1 MTLRRSQICP
11 KPRSKFFSDPF
22 LKIELPVP
30 IGGVGH
36 LHIPDGGYSRKP
48 YLGEEP
54 TMGMTVRTN
63 IASLRAARSL
73 GVTQANLGNTLE
85 RISSGLR
92 INRAA
97 DDAAGLGVAT
107 SLETA
112 VISARQGIRNANDG
126 ISIVQTTE
134 TAANEVT
141 DILQRMRELAVQSSS
156 ETLDDQERSYI
167 EDEYDELRDEI
178 DRIASN
184 TEFNGVQLAD
194 GSSTII
200 DVQVGIEN
208 NTSSRVGI
216 DLGDLTT
223 TGLGLSTSVTLANVT
238 GAQAALDTL
247 DTALDSINS
256 FRSDLGAVQNRIES
270 AINNAWSYAE
280 ALSAAEARIRDA
292 DYALE
297 TSEMTKQQI
306 MQQAGVA
313 ALAQAKNMN
322 QAVVSLLQ

>member
-1 MTLRRSQICP
+1 
-11 KPRSKFFSDPF
+11 
-22 LKIELPVP
+22 
-30 IGGVGH
+30 
-36 LHIPDGGYSRKP
+36 
-48 YLGEEP
+48 
-54 TMGMTVRTN
+54 MGMTIRTN
-63 IASLRAARSL
+63 IATLMASGELNRTQNAL
-73 GVTQANLGNTLE
+73 GGTLE

-107 SLETA
+107 ALETA

-126 ISIVQTTE
+126 ISIVQTAE
-134 TAANEVT
+134 SASDEVT
-141 DILQRMRELAVQSSS
+141 DILQRMRELAVQSAS

-178 DRIASN
+178 ARIANN

-194 GSSTII
+194 GNNTII
-200 DVQVGIEN
+200 NVQVGIEN

-223 TGLGLSTSVTLANVT
+223 TGLGLSDTVTLLSVT
-238 GAQAALDTL
+238 GAQAAIDTL

-256 FRSDLGAVQNRIES
+256 YRSTLGAVQNRIES
-270 AINNAWSYAE
+270 SINNAWSYAE
-280 ALSAAEARIRDA
+280 ALAAAESRIRDA

>member
-1 MTLRRSQICP
+1 
-11 KPRSKFFSDPF
+11 
-22 LKIELPVP
+22 
-30 IGGVGH
+30 
-36 LHIPDGGYSRKP
+36 
-48 YLGEEP
+48 
-54 TMGMTVRTN
+54 MGLTVRTN
-63 IASLRAARSL
+63 IATLQASGNLSRTQEAL
-73 GVTQANLGNTLE
+73 GGTLE

-107 SLETA
+107 ALETA
-112 VISARQGIRNANDG
+112 VISAWQGVRNANDG
-126 ISIVQTTE
+126 ISIVQTAE
-134 TAANEVT
+134 SASNEVT
-141 DILQRMRELAVQSSS
+141 DILQRMRELAVQSAS

-167 EDEYDELRDEI
+167 EDEFDELRDEVA
-178 DRIASN
+178 RIATN

-194 GSSTII
+194 GTSTLIN
-200 DVQVGIEN
+200 VQVGIEN
-208 NTSSRVGI
+208 NTSSRVGL

-223 TGLGLSTSVTLANVT
+223 TGLGLAATVTLASVT
-238 GAQAALDTL
+238 GAQAAIDTL
-247 DTALDSINS
+247 DAALDSINS
-256 FRSDLGAVQNRIES
+256 YRSQLGAVQNRIES

-280 ALSAAEARIRDA
+280 ALSAAESRIRDA

>member
-1 MTLRRSQICP
+1 
-11 KPRSKFFSDPF
+11 
-22 LKIELPVP
+22 
-30 IGGVGH
+30 
-36 LHIPDGGYSRKP
+36 
-48 YLGEEP
+48 
-54 TMGMTVRTN
+54 MGMTVRTN
-63 IASLRAARSL
+63 IATLQASGNLNRTQSAL
-73 GVTQANLGNTLE
+73 GGTLE

-107 SLETA
+107 ALETA
-112 VISARQGIRNANDG
+112 VVSAWQGIRNANDG
-126 ISIVQTTE
+126 ISIVQTAE
-134 TAANEVT
+134 SASNEVT

-167 EDEYDELRDEI
+167 EDEYDELNDEI
-178 DRIASN
+178 ARIASN

-194 GSSTII
+194 GTKTLIN
-200 DVQVGIEN
+200 VQVGIEN
-208 NTSSRVGI
+208 NTASRVAI

-223 TGLGLSTSVTLANVT
+223 TGLGIGPSTTVTLANVS
-238 GAQAALDTL
+238 GAQAALDVL

-256 FRSDLGAVQNRIES
+256 YRSQLGAVQNRIES

-280 ALSAAEARIRDA
+280 ALSAAESRIRDA